1 MLVEGVEEL
10 GTGQSEL
17 SAGAIHLVLLV
28 VGLSEGN
35 CGHCD
40 TFVEVGGGVEVRRR
54 GQSGK
59 VGALCRTLGIGRWME
74 TVLLIKQLFFQDFF
88 FNLVLFMT
96 LVEPL
101 NSRER
106 VLTIRRLT
114 SLLLKSYSSGKDLA
128 D

>member
-17 SAGAIHLVLLV
+17 SAGATVLLV
-28 VGLSEGN
+28 VGLGEGN
-35 CGHCD
+35 RGHCD